1 VRRGAANPPGP
12 AKLTPAQRHTNQA
25 QSTARAPVE
34 HGFSNP
40 ENWRILTRLRMN
52 PGNATTVLRALL
64 VLTRQHT
71 TR

>member
-12 AKLTPAQRHTNQA
+12 ASSPRPGHTNQA
-25 QSTARAPVE
+25 LSARAPVE
-34 HGFSNP
+34 HGFSNLK
-40 ENWRILTRLRMN
+40 NWRILTRLRMN